1 MHNQKV
7 IIDDNKNII
16 RQKNSE
22 SQKIIME
29 DEDLEDNINMKSK
42 LHDKKKED

>member
-42 LHDKKKED
+42 LRDKKKED

>member
-22 SQKIIME
+22 SQKIMME